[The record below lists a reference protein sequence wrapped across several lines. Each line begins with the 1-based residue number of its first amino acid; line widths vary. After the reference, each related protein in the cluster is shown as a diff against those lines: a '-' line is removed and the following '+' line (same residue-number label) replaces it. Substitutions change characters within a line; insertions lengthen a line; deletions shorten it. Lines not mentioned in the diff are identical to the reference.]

1 MAAKRS
7 RSKRQSGTNALPDLP
22 LFLDRALDS
31 EQIYAA
37 LTAAGATVLRH
48 RDHFADDARDPEWL
62 PFVGHRGWTVLTKD
76 EAMQHNEIEKTAI
89 KNARVRVFILVRGNL
104 SGSEMASIFVRALP
118 SMARIIQNQEPPF
131 IVRVYR
137 DGKVS
142 KTKLV

>member
-1 MAAKRS
+1 MATIRRAS
-7 RSKRQSGTNALPDLP
+7 R
-22 LFLDRALDS
+22 
-31 EQIYAA
+31 
-37 LTAAGATVLRH
+37 
-48 RDHFADDARDPEWL
+48 
-62 PFVGHRGWTVLTKD
+62 VGVLTKD

-89 KNARVRVFILVRGNL
+89 KNAKVRVFILVRGNL